1 MATKYHSVAVSKPK
15 HLYTTSYEGQSID
28 GFLERLRQTG
38 VRTLVDVRELPLSR
52 KAGFSKRALAEAL
65 TVEGIAYAHMPQLG
79 CPKSIRDRYKADGN
93 WARYTLDFDKYLAT
107 QTAAVT
113 ELAHIAGAT
122 TTALLCFEADFNRC
136 HRTFVARA
144 AAAAGAPS
152 VAHITARTTISE
164 LPRRAAA

>member
-1 MATKYHSVAVSKPK
+1 MSKPK
-15 HLYTTSYEGQSID
+15 HLYTTSYEGQEIA
-28 GFLERLRQTG
+28 GFLKRLLETG
-38 VRTLVDVRELPLSR
+38 VKTLVDVRELPLSR
-52 KAGFSKRALAEAL
+52 KAGFSKNALATAL
-65 TVEGIAYAHMPQLG
+65 SAKGVAYAHMPQLG
-79 CPKSIRDRYKADGN
+79 CPKNIRDRYKADGN

-144 AAAAGAPS
+144 AVVAGAPA
-152 VAHITARTTISE
+152 VAHITARTTIPE
-164 LPRRAAA
+164 LSRRAAA